1 MNWQKNT
8 NTSSR
13 QSGLWDFQV
22 SLGDNL
28 NEATVTNINVKLSSK
43 NQTKVSNKSSPS
55 RHWLIGECQEKQNVN
70 INIEITPDT
79 WDPIIHI
86 KSNTMEMTIKKCKG
100 NEEPMDERK
109 RKCEKQ

>member
-1 MNWQKNT
+1 MDC
-8 NTSSR
+8 
-13 QSGLWDFQV
+13 GIQV

-28 NEATVTNINVKLSSK
+28 NEVTVTNINVKLSFE
-43 NQTKVSNKSSPS
+43 NQMKVSNKSLPS
-55 RHWLIGECQEKQNVN
+55 RHWLIGECWEKQNVN

-86 KSNTMEMTIKKCKG
+86 KFNTMEMTIKKCKG
-100 NEEPMDERK
+100 NEEPMHKRK

>member
-1 MNWQKNT
+1 MNC
-8 NTSSR
+8 
-13 QSGLWDFQV
+13 GIQV

-28 NEATVTNINVKLSSK
+28 NKATVTNINVKVSAE
-43 NQTKVSNKSSPS
+43 NQTKVSDESSPS
-55 RHWLIGECQEKQNVN
+55 RHWLIGECQEKKNVN

-79 WDPIIHI
+79 WDPIIYI
-86 KSNTMEMTIKKCKG
+86 KFNMMEMIIKKCKG